1 MTAITIF
8 MFLAPVR
15 WARRDYLDV
24 GASLYEIERKR
35 EHAPTDRRDT
45 RDVPTRRA
53 RGKGMKTL

>member
-35 EHAPTDRRDT
+35 EHAPTNRRDT
-45 RDVPTRRA
+45 RYVPTRRA
-53 RGKGMKTL
+53 RSKAMKTL

>member
-1 MTAITIF
+1 

-24 GASLYEIERKR
+24 GAPLYEIERKR

-53 RGKGMKTL
+53 RGKDMKTL